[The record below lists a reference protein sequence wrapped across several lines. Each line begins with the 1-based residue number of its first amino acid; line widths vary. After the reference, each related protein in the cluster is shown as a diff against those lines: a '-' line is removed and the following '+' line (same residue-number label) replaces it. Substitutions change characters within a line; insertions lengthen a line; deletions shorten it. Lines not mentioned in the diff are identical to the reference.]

1 MFTWSLP
8 FVSEKVVEIL
18 FNILLKGAKTHG
30 IEMKDLDMD
39 GEIELVS
46 TILGISER
54 FLYCPSKILKYGH
67 TFI

>member
-1 MFTWSLP
+1 MDVFTWSLP

-46 TILGISER
+46 SHEL
-54 FLYCPSKILKYGH
+54 LH

>member
-1 MFTWSLP
+1 MDVFTWSLP

-18 FNILLKGAKTHG
+18 LNVLLKGAKTHG
-30 IEMKDLDMD
+30 IERKDLDME

-46 TILGISER
+46 YFFHI
-54 FLYCPSKILKYGH
+54 H